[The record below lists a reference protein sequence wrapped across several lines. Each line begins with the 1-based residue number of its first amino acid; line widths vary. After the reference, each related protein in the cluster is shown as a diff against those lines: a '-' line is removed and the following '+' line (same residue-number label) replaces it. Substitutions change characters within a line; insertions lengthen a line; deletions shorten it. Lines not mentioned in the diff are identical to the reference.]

1 MDTDT
6 QTLQALCAVMR
17 ATYISLDLN
26 TVLNNALSQVMQAL
40 GAETG
45 AIHLLDSARGQ
56 LRLAASRGLPATLPA
71 QLEAWQ
77 GVPPRLPS
85 PTAAGGAC
93 ISAPLQA
100 GGHYQGILTVGRAAA
115 FDAAAAVLLEA
126 LVVPVSEAIHNAHR
140 YTAERA
146 RRQQADTLL
155 QVAAVVSSSLELNE
169 VLPSILDQLCRVISC
184 TNAAIQ
190 LLQEGA
196 LHTVAAQGA
205 TPVPNVPFE
214 PAYPHWHV
222 ITREDTLNLDQAHAA
237 YPAFPHPTGWLGAPL
252 WVGEEV
258 VGLIALERARPEGYT
273 EEDVR
278 LITGFADLTGLA
290 LENARL
296 YRQAEQLAV
305 IRERQRLAREL
316 HDSVT
321 QSLYSLTLLT
331 EAARRLARTGDLA
344 RVEEALGRLGEID
357 QQALKEMRL
366 LVYELRPLALKHVGL
381 VGALQQR
388 LDTVE
393 KRAGVETH
401 LLLEGA
407 MVFPEQMEE
416 ELYRIAQE
424 ALNNALKHAAAT
436 AITVRIHTDEAP
448 SPLTVPAPPPAPV
461 KTGITMTITDNGRGF
476 DLDAATSSMA
486 GRDTGGMGLSSMRER
501 AEKLGGVLT
510 IHSAPGNGATVQL
523 IIPASNG
530 TPSL

>member
-1 MDTDT
+1 MDTGS

-17 ATYISLDLN
+17 ATYASLDLN
-26 TVLNNALSQVMQAL
+26 TVLNNALSQVMQVL
-40 GAETG
+40 DAEVGT
-45 AIHLLDSARGQ
+45 IHLVDSARGQ
-56 LRLAASRGLPATLPA
+56 LRLAAAHGLPATQPA
-71 QLEAWQ
+71 RLEAWAKATPPPCPIAPE
-77 GVPPRLPS
+77 GVCL
-85 PTAAGGAC
+85 
-93 ISAPLQA
+93 SAPLQA
-100 GGHYQGILTVGRAAA
+100 GGQYQGLLTVGRAGARP
-115 FDAAAAVLLEA
+115 FDANAPTLLEV
-126 LVVPVSEAIHNAHR
+126 LTVPIGEAIHNAHR
-140 YTAERA
+140 YSAERA

-184 TNAAIQ
+184 TNATIQ

-196 LHTVAAQGA
+196 LHIVAAEGA
-205 TPVPNVPFE
+205 GLGPGVPFE
-214 PAYPHWHV
+214 PTYPHWHV
-222 ITREDTLNLDQAHAA
+222 ITQEETLNLDQAHAA
-237 YPAFPHPTGWLGAPL
+237 YPAFSHAHGWLGAPL

-258 VGLIALERARPEGYT
+258 VGLIALERALPEGYT

-331 EAARRLARTGDLA
+331 EAARRLARSGDLA
-344 RVEEALGRLGEID
+344 RVEEALTRLSEID

-401 LLLEGA
+401 LLLEGV

-436 AITVRIHTDEAP
+436 VITVRIRTDEAP
-448 SPLTVPAPPPAPV
+448 PPGEAA
-461 KTGITMTITDNGRGF
+461 IALTITDNGKGF
-476 DLDAATSSMA
+476 NLDETTAAAS
-486 GRDTGGMGLSSMRER
+486 GGDTGGIGLDSMRER
-501 AEKLGGVLT
+501 AEKLGGALT
-510 IHSAPGNGATVQL
+510 VHSAPGKGTTVEL
-523 IIPASNG
+523 IIPAAKSAL
-530 TPSL
+530 PS

>member
-1 MDTDT
+1 MDTEIK
-6 QTLQALCAVMR
+6 TLQALCAVMR
-17 ATYISLDLN
+17 ATYASLDLN
-26 TVLNNALSQVMQAL
+26 TVLNNALSQVMQVL
-40 GAETG
+40 NAEVGT
-45 AIHLLDSARGQ
+45 IHLVDSARGQ
-56 LRLAASRGLPATLPA
+56 LRIVAAHGLPATQPSR
-71 QLEAWQ
+71 LEAWPPKATPPPCPIAPE
-77 GVPPRLPS
+77 GV
-85 PTAAGGAC
+85 C

-100 GGHYQGILTVGRAAA
+100 GGQYQGLLTVGRAGVIPFEAN
-115 FDAAAAVLLEA
+115 AAALLESLA
-126 LVVPVSEAIHNAHR
+126 VPIGEAVHNAHR
-140 YTAERA
+140 YSAERA

-190 LLQEGA
+190 LLQDGA
-196 LHTVAAQGA
+196 LHTVAAQGK
-205 TPVPNVPFE
+205 PSGPDVPFD

-222 ITREDTLNLDQAHAA
+222 ITQEDTFNLDQGRAA
-237 YPAFPHPTGWLGAPL
+237 YPAFSHPLGWLGAPL

-258 VGLIALERARPEGYT
+258 VGLIALERALPEGYT

-344 RVEEALGRLGEID
+344 RVEEALTRLSEID

-401 LLLEGA
+401 LLLEGP
-407 MVFPEQMEE
+407 MIFPEQMEE

-424 ALNNALKHAAAT
+424 ALNNALKHATAT
-436 AITVRIHTDEAP
+436 VITVRIHTDDAP
-448 SPLTVPAPPPAPV
+448 QVGAAA
-461 KTGITMTITDNGRGF
+461 ITLTITDNGKGF
-476 DLDAATSSMA
+476 NLDETTAAAS
-486 GRDTGGMGLSSMRER
+486 GGDTGGIGLDSMRER
-501 AEKLGGVLT
+501 AEKLGGDLT
-510 IHSAPGNGATVQL
+510 VHSTPGKGTTVQL
-523 IIPASNG
+523 VIPASKSAP
-530 TPSL
+530 PS

>member
-1 MDTDT
+1 METDT

-17 ATYISLDLN
+17 ATYVSLDLN
-26 TVLNNALSQVMQAL
+26 IVLNNALSQVMQIMD
-40 GAETG
+40 AETG
-45 AIHLLDSARGQ
+45 TIHLVDNGRGQ
-56 LRLAASRGLPATLPA
+56 LRLAAAHGLPAMQPA
-71 QLEAWQ
+71 RPEA
-77 GVPPRLPS
+77 GSVKSAPPPC
-85 PTAAGGAC
+85 PTALEGIC
-93 ISAPLQA
+93 LSAPLQA
-100 GGHYQGILTVGRAAA
+100 GGQYQGLLTVGRAGSRP
-115 FDAAAAVLLEA
+115 FDANAPALLET
-126 LVVPVSEAIHNAHR
+126 LTVPIGEAIHNAHR
-140 YTAERA
+140 YSAERA

-169 VLPSILDQLCRVISC
+169 VLPSILDQLCRVIVC

-196 LHTVAAQGA
+196 LHIVAAEGA
-205 TPVPNVPFE
+205 ALGPGVPFE

-222 ITREDTLNLDQAHAA
+222 ITREETLNLDQAHAT
-237 YPAFPHPTGWLGAPL
+237 YPAFSHPLGWLGAPL

-258 VGLIALERARPEGYT
+258 VGLIALERAQPEGYT

-331 EAARRLARTGDLA
+331 EAARRLACTGELA
-344 RVEEALGRLGEID
+344 RVEEALTRLSEID
-357 QQALKEMRL
+357 QQVLKEMRL

-436 AITVRIHTDEAP
+436 VITVHIHTNDAP
-448 SPLTVPAPPPAPV
+448 GKP
-461 KTGITMTITDNGRGF
+461 GITMTITDNGRGF
-476 DLDAATSSMA
+476 DLDAATSPEA
-486 GRDTGGMGLSSMRER
+486 DRDTGGIGLGSMRER
-501 AEKLGGVLT
+501 AEKLGGALT
-510 IHSAPGNGATVQL
+510 VHSAPEKGTTVQL
-523 IIPASNG
+523 VIPAVNG
-530 TPSL
+530 TTST